1 MKGSNEALV
10 VIDMQNDFM
19 PGGALAVARGDEII
33 PVINRLARSFEHVVF
48 AQDWHPR
55 EHVSFAANHVGRKP
69 FDRLALAHGEQVLWP
84 VHCVQGTTGAAFH
97 AGLDVP
103 HARLVLRKGYRREID
118 SYSAFIEADHHSTTG
133 LAAYLRESGV
143 TRVWCCGVATDY
155 CVAWTALDARTAG
168 FEAVVVDDACR
179 AIDLDGSLERAWR
192 DMRAAGVVRML
203 ADEAVA

>member
-19 PGGALAVARGDEII
+19 PGGTLAVAHGDEII
-33 PVINRLARSFEHVVF
+33 PVINRLARGFEHVVF

-55 EHVSFAANHVGRKP
+55 EHVSFAANHAGRKP
-69 FDRLALAHGEQVLWP
+69 FDGVALAYGEQVLWP

-97 AGLDVP
+97 EGLDVP
-103 HARLVLRKGYRREID
+103 HARLVLRKGYRRDID
-118 SYSAFIEADHHSTTG
+118 SYSAFIEADRHSTTG
-133 LAAYLRESGV
+133 LAGYLRESGV

-179 AIDLDGSLERAWR
+179 AIDLDGSLELAWR